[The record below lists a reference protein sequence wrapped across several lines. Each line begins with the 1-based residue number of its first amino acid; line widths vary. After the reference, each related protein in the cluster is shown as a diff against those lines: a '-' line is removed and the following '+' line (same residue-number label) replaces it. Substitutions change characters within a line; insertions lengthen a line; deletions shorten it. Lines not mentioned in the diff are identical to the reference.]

1 MINYF
6 VKSREIIL
14 YMWNHLGKVIRN
26 LWILTESGLTIFS
39 RTIDHRVGPQ
49 VFGGLMSALHTF
61 AETLSEGG
69 MSNFELSSVRFTI
82 VKNNNFL
89 FVANSSNEV
98 RSKKILNELKNISKK
113 FFNVYP
119 DEIITNYFK
128 NIRVF
133 ADFTNH
139 ISDSLEEI
147 N

>member
-1 MINYF
+1 
-6 VKSREIIL
+6 
-14 YMWNHLGKVIRN
+14 
-26 LWILTESGLTIFS
+26 
-39 RTIDHRVGPQ
+39 
-49 VFGGLMSALHTF
+49 MSALHTF

-89 FVANSSNEV
+89 FVANSSNKV
-98 RSKKILNELKNISKK
+98 KGKKIVNELKNISKK
-113 FFNVYP
+113 FFKVYP

-139 ISDSLEEI
+139 INDSLEEI